1 MDDKNPFTIY
11 ENKKDSDTNNSNQ
24 TAPFPKKEGGL
35 FSSLLLIIWYL
46 FLGAISV
53 LVLGVAALFVVCM
66 V

>member
-11 ENKKDSDTNNSNQ
+11 ENKKDSDTNSNQ
-24 TAPFPKKEGGL
+24 TAPFPKKETGL
-35 FSSLLLIIWYL
+35 FSTLLLIIWYL

-53 LVLGVAALFVVCM
+53 LVLGVSALFVVCM